1 MQKWGG
7 RQKMSGIVGIVTKN
21 DCKEDLFYATDY
33 HSHLGTSY
41 GGLAVLDGKK
51 IHKKIH
57 TIEKA
62 QFKTRFIEDIDYVD
76 MQGHWGVGVISDRD
90 TQPLILRLKF
100 GEYSICGTG
109 FINNQ
114 IELADELISEGAIF
128 SEMVNG
134 CPNQIEL
141 VAKLINKGK
150 DLVDGIEYMHS
161 RIDGSM
167 SLLLLG
173 KEGLFAARDRYGRT
187 PLVLGEK
194 KDAKIIVS
202 ETCSFKNLGFSTK
215 RFLGAGE
222 ILLLSESKT
231 ETLKKASDDLRLCTF
246 LYVYT
251 GFPAS
256 EYEGKNVEEFREES
270 GRLMAKNDNVKADL
284 VTGVADS
291 GTAYAFGY
299 SCESGIPVKTPLL
312 KYTPGWARSYV
323 PPSQERRDLV
333 ALMKQVTADALLK
346 DQRLIITE
354 DSIVRGTQLKN
365 FLLVKLWNSG
375 AKEIHVR
382 PACPALMFPCKY
394 LFSTRKADELL
405 ARRTIKKMHGKHIKD
420 LDPYIDT
427 KSKEYSKMIR
437 EIEKDLNVTSL
448 RYQRLGDM
456 LKATGIPE
464 GDLCTY
470 CWTGKE
476 G

>member
-1 MQKWGG
+1 
-7 RQKMSGIVGIVTKN
+7 MSGIVGIVTNK

-41 GGLAVLDGKK
+41 GGLAIYDGKK

-62 QFKTRFIEDIDYVD
+62 QFKTRFIEDIDYSL
-76 MQGHWGVGVISDRD
+76 MQGHCGIGVISDRD

-128 SEMVNG
+128 SEMANG

-150 DLVDGIEYMHS
+150 DLLDGIEYMHS
-161 RIDGSM
+161 KIDGSM

-173 KEGLFAARDRYGRT
+173 EEGLVAARDKYGRT

-194 KDAKIIVS
+194 EGAKIVVS
-202 ETCSFKNLGFSTK
+202 ETCSFKNLGFKTEK
-215 RFLGAGE
+215 FLGPGE
-222 ILLLSESKT
+222 VMLLNEDKSEV
-231 ETLKKASDDLRLCTF
+231 LKEAESDMRLCTF

-256 EYEGKNVEEFREES
+256 EYEGKNVEEFRENS
-270 GRLMAKNDNVKADL
+270 GRLMAGNDDVEADL

-299 SCESGIPVKTPLL
+299 SYESGIPVKTPLL

-333 ALMKQVTADALLK
+333 ALMKQVTADTLIK

-365 FLLVKLWNSG
+365 YLLVKLWNAG

-394 LFSTRKADELL
+394 LFSTRKIDELL
-405 ARRTIKKMHGKHIKD
+405 ARRTIKKIHGKHID
-420 LDPYIDT
+420 SLSPYLDPE
-427 KSKEYSKMIR
+427 SKEYAKMIK
-437 EIEKDLNVTSL
+437 EMEKDLNATSL
-448 RYQRLGDM
+448 KYQLLEDM
-456 LKATGIPE
+456 LKATNLGGE
-464 GDLCTY
+464 NLCTY
-470 CWTGKE
+470 CWTGRE